1 MFKKKK
7 YHAPEDSDLLRLY
20 RDKGEKEALG
30 ILFERYMHLV
40 YGVCRKYLDEED
52 SKDAV
57 MQIFEK
63 LLDKVKQHEISN
75 FPAWLHIL
83 SKNHCLMWHRKEK
96 STKEAKNNY
105 LLLMESEHYL
115 HHDNGDGQEEK
126 WDQLQLG
133 LNSLS
138 HEQQQC
144 VKLFYL
150 EKKCY
155 NEIVEIT
162 GYELKKVKSYI
173 QNGKRNLKIFLQNKN
188 EGSIEK

>member
-1 MFKKKK
+1 MLKKKK
-7 YHAPEDSDLLRLY
+7 YHALEDFDLLRLY
-20 RDKGEKEALG
+20 REKGDREALG

-52 SKDAV
+52 SKDAE

-63 LLDKVKQHEISN
+63 LFDKVKQHQVSN

-96 STKEAKNNY
+96 SAKEAKNNY
-105 LLLMESEHYL
+105 QLLMDSDYYL
-115 HHDNGDGQEEK
+115 HHDNEDGQEEK
-126 WDQLQLG
+126 WDQLHLG

-138 HEQQQC
+138 NEQQQC
-144 VKLFYL
+144 VRLFYL

-155 NEIVEIT
+155 KEIVEVT
-162 GYELKKVKSYI
+162 GYELNKVKSFI
-173 QNGKRNLKIFLQNKN
+173 QNGKRNLKIFLSNNN
-188 EGSIEK
+188 EGPVEK